1 MERIKEQY
9 QSYGRLLVK
18 EKKSKSAAKPRR
30 SRIERLKVM
39 INNEDYLN
47 EAIQKLANSLT
58 SGLMK

>member
-1 MERIKEQY
+1 MEKIKEQY

-18 EKKSKSAAKPRR
+18 EKKSKSTKPRR

>member
-18 EKKSKSAAKPRR
+18 EKKSKSTKPRR
-30 SRIERLKVM
+30 SRIVRLKVM

>member
-1 MERIKEQY
+1 MEK
-9 QSYGRLLVK
+9 LK
-18 EKKSKSAAKPRR
+18 EKKDIRSILVLKQRKPKVNLPRR
-30 SRIERLKVM
+30 TRIEKLKVM

>member
-1 MERIKEQY
+1 MEKLTERY
-9 QSYGRLLVK
+9 QSYGLLLVK
-18 EKKSKSAAKPRR
+18 EKIGKSARPRR
-30 SRIERLKVM
+30 SRIERLKEM

>member
-1 MERIKEQY
+1 MEK
-9 QSYGRLLVK
+9 LK
-18 EKKSKSAAKPRR
+18 EKKDIRSILVLKQRKPKVNLPRQT
-30 SRIERLKVM
+30 RIEKLKVM

>member
-18 EKKSKSAAKPRR
+18 EKKSKSTRPRR

>member
-1 MERIKEQY
+1 MEK
-9 QSYGRLLVK
+9 LK
-18 EKKSKSAAKPRR
+18 EKKDIRSILVLKQKKPKVNLPRQN
-30 SRIERLKVM
+30 RIEKLKVM

>member
-1 MERIKEQY
+1 MEKIKERY
-9 QSYGRLLVK
+9 QSYGLLLVK
-18 EKKSKSAAKPRR
+18 EKKGTSARPRR
-30 SRIERLKVM
+30 NRIERLKEM

>member
-18 EKKSKSAAKPRR
+18 EKKSKSTKPRR

-58 SGLMK
+58 NGLMK

>member
-18 EKKSKSAAKPRR
+18 EKKSKSTKPRR